1 MRRLEERPLL
11 EAARR
16 GHEEAFRELVDPLRG
31 QLYAHCY
38 RMLGSAHDAEDAM
51 QDAMLRAWRALPA
64 FEGRAPIRSWLYK
77 IATNACLT
85 ALEQR
90 PKRVLPIDY
99 EPGADPHDQPPIEL
113 QGESN
118 PEAEYEKQEAATLAL
133 TVTLHHLPANQRAA
147 LILRDV
153 LGFPA
158 REAASTLGTSVASVN
173 SALQRARAKVV
184 DCIEQDGR
192 PESPRSVGNR
202 QLHDAVEGF
211 VGALARGDVDTL
223 IGIAADTTLSAER
236 SWTYSP
242 LPAY

>member
-1 MRRLEERPLL
+1 MSGLLDELPLL

-16 GHEEAFRELVDPLRG
+16 GDEEAFRVLMEPLRG
-31 QLYAHCY
+31 PLYAHCY

-51 QDAMLRAWRALPA
+51 QDAMLRAWRALPT
-64 FEGRAPIRSWLYK
+64 FEGRASIRSWLYR
-77 IATNACLT
+77 IATNICLT
-85 ALEQR
+85 ALEKR
-90 PKRVLPIDY
+90 PKQALPVED
-99 EPGADPHDQPPIEL
+99 ELDADPADGANPIEV
-113 QGESN
+113 
-118 PEAEYEKQEAATLAL
+118 EYETQETATLAL
-133 TVTLHHLPANQRAA
+133 TFTLRHLPANQRAA

-158 REAASTLGTSVASVN
+158 SEAAATLGTTVASVN
-173 SALQRARAKVV
+173 SALQRARGRIV
-184 DCIEQDGR
+184 DCTAHA
-192 PESPRSVGNR
+192 SRSVGDDE
-202 QLHDAVEGF
+202 LHDAALGG